1 MPLLTFLV
9 AGYSLL
15 ALPGPTNTLLAT
27 SGAGVGFS
35 RSLPLLAAELCG
47 YLAAIALLR
56 LFLGPFVVDSPI
68 AGVILR
74 TVVTAYIL
82 YLAALLWRSGS
93 RELRNGRAVTFGQ
106 VLLTTL
112 LNPKATI
119 FAFLLLPLQAGP
131 LELAPWL
138 ALISFQI
145 VTAGATWLAVGA
157 VLGRGVRRSAQPH
170 LVNRVGAFA
179 LVTVSGLVWL
189 QSLGSALL

>member
-1 MPLLTFLV
+1 MTLFTFLV
-9 AGYSLL
+9 ASYSLL

-27 SGAGVGFS
+27 SGAGVGFT

-56 LFLGPFVVDSPI
+56 LFLGPFVVNSPM

-74 TVVTAYIL
+74 TVVTVYIL

-93 RELRNGRAVTFGQ
+93 RKLRDGPVVTFGQ

-112 LNPKATI
+112 LNPKAII

-138 ALISFQI
+138 AVLALQI
-145 VTAGATWLAVGA
+145 VTAGAAWLAVGA
-157 VLGRGVRRSAQPH
+157 VLGRGARRSAHPH
-170 LVNRVGAFA
+170 LFNRVGAFA
-179 LVTVSGLVWL
+179 LVTVSGLIWV
-189 QSLGSALL
+189 QSFGSTLL

>member
-1 MPLLTFLV
+1 MTLFTFLV
-9 AGYSLL
+9 ASYSLL

-27 SGAGVGFS
+27 SGAGVGFT

-47 YLAAIALLR
+47 YLTAVALLR
-56 LFLGPFVVDSPI
+56 LFLGPFVVDSPM

-74 TVVTAYIL
+74 TVVTVYIL
-82 YLAALLWRSGS
+82 YLAALLWRSAS
-93 RELRNGRAVTFGQ
+93 RELCDGPAVTFGQ

-112 LNPKATI
+112 LNPKAII

-138 ALISFQI
+138 AVLALQI
-145 VTAGATWLAVGA
+145 VTAGAAWLAVGA
-157 VLGRGVRRSAQPH
+157 VLGRGARRSAHPH

-179 LVTVSGLVWL
+179 LVTVSGLIWV
-189 QSLGSALL
+189 QSFGSALL

>member
-1 MPLLTFLV
+1 MTLFTFLV
-9 AGYSLL
+9 ASYSLL

-27 SGAGVGFS
+27 SGAGVGFA

-56 LFLGPFVVDSPI
+56 LFLGPFVIDSPI

-74 TVVTAYIL
+74 TLVTAYIL

-93 RELRNGRAVTFGQ
+93 RELRDGPAVTFGQ

-112 LNPKATI
+112 LNPKAII

-131 LELAPWL
+131 LELVPWL
-138 ALISFQI
+138 AVISFQI
-145 VTAGATWLAVGA
+145 VTAGAAWLAVGT
-157 VLGRGVRRSAQPH
+157 VLGRGVQRSAHPH

-179 LVTVSGLVWL
+179 LVTVSGLIWV
-189 QSLGSALL
+189 QSLGNTLL

>member
-1 MPLLTFLV
+1 MTLFTFLV
-9 AGYSLL
+9 ASYSLL

-27 SGAGVGFS
+27 SGAGVGFT

-56 LFLGPFVVDSPI
+56 LFLGPFVVNSPM

-74 TVVTAYIL
+74 TVVTVYIL
-82 YLAALLWRSGS
+82 YLAALLWHSGS
-93 RELRNGRAVTFGQ
+93 RKLRDGPVVTFGQ
-106 VLLTTL
+106 VLPTTL
-112 LNPKATI
+112 LNPKAII

-138 ALISFQI
+138 AVLALQI
-145 VTAGATWLAVGA
+145 VTAGAAWLAVGA
-157 VLGRGVRRSAQPH
+157 VLGRGARRSAHPH

-179 LVTVSGLVWL
+179 LVTVSGLIWV
-189 QSLGSALL
+189 QSFGSTLL

>member
-1 MPLLTFLV
+1 MTLFTFLV
-9 AGYSLL
+9 ASYSLL

-27 SGAGVGFS
+27 SGAGVGFT

-56 LFLGPFVVDSPI
+56 LFLGPFVVNSPM

-74 TVVTAYIL
+74 TVVTVYIL

-93 RELRNGRAVTFGQ
+93 RELCDGPAVTFGQ

-112 LNPKATI
+112 LNPKAII

-138 ALISFQI
+138 AVLALQI
-145 VTAGATWLAVGA
+145 VTAGAAWLAVGA
-157 VLGRGVRRSAQPH
+157 VLGRGARRSAHPH

-179 LVTVSGLVWL
+179 LVTVSGLIWV
-189 QSLGSALL
+189 QSFGSTLL